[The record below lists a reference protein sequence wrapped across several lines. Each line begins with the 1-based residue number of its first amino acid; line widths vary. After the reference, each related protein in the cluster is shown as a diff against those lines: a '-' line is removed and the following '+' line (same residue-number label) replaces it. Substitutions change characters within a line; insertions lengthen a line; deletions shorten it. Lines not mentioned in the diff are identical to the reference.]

1 MTNIMATSQGAERRH
16 LSGVWLVDMA
26 GLKLCDV
33 TRQAQNDE
41 PSLKNDDGSDFID
54 LFSA

>member
-41 PSLKNDDGSDFID
+41 PSLKNDDDSDFID